1 MPSNTVAAITIG
13 QSPRADVTPEIAPL
27 LGPGVRVIELGALDG
42 LTPEEIVAL
51 RPSVDDD
58 TLVTRLR
65 DGREALIDRRRILPR
80 VQACI
85 DRVQDQAD
93 LIMMLC
99 TGTFPPFRSRRQVLY
114 PEHLLFQVARAIAH
128 GVRVGVLTPSAR
140 QIHDQERRW
149 SEVASTVTVRA
160 FSPYTPGDDLDAACA
175 AFRAADAHVVVLD
188 CLGYT
193 VEFKNE
199 VRRRAGRPVLLARTV
214 LGRVAAE
221 LVS

>member
-42 LTPEEIVAL
+42 LTPEEIAAL

-85 DRVQDQAD
+85 DQVQDQAD

-99 TGTFPPFRSRRQVLY
+99 TGTFRLFGAGGRCSIPSICCFRWRGRSHMV
-114 PEHLLFQVARAIAH
+114 
-128 GVRVGVLTPSAR
+128 
-140 QIHDQERRW
+140 
-149 SEVASTVTVRA
+149 SE
-160 FSPYTPGDDLDAACA
+160 
-175 AFRAADAHVVVLD
+175 
-188 CLGYT
+188 LGC
-193 VEFKNE
+193 
-199 VRRRAGRPVLLARTV
+199 
-214 LGRVAAE
+214 
-221 LVS
+221 